1 MRRRGERDSYKE
13 RDVIAVPEGVPE
25 AGIEAG
31 DEAAVVDIAP
41 DGTLTVDVVD
51 PKTGRTLDVLNL
63 DPGPPITIVG
73 RWCLGER
80 SGSSTE
86 N

>member
-1 MRRRGERDSYKE
+1 MIRRSERDSYKE
-13 RDVIAVPEGVPE
+13 LDVIAVPGGVPE

-31 DEAAVVDIAP
+31 DEGVVVDVAP

-73 RWCLGER
+73 RWCLGGK
-80 SGSSTE
+80 SGNSTE